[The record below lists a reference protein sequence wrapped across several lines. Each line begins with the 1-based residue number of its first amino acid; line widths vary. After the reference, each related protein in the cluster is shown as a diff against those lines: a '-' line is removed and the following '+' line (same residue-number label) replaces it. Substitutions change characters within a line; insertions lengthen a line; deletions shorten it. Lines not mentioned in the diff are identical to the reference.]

1 MNVMKNLMTMC
12 ALASAVC
19 LVSCSSDDEMNVNN
33 DGQVRFTAAIGN
45 EAVVATPGTRASGTT
60 WGPNDD
66 IGIFMVDHGTEHI
79 AEIYSNR
86 QFRTTTGKENFSP
99 VIGQEIY
106 YPMDNSPVDFIS
118 YYPYT
123 DGAAL
128 DTPFPVTIGTAQTDA
143 TQPAFDLMWA
153 KANNDNGKGYNK
165 VRNATVAF
173 TFGHCLSKLTMNC
186 KLDASVGVANL
197 DGAKVT
203 IHGMNTVSTFDLKT
217 GKQHGTPENPADITP
232 RKLATPTAHFDATY
246 DAIILPAGYSAG
258 AVTVDF
264 EIGSDTYTW
273 NVDTVTFEAGNEY
286 IYEVEITRSNV
297 KVTGTINPWNPV
309 THQGPVYA
317 E

>member
-1 MNVMKNLMTMC
+1 MNVMRNLMTMC

-19 LVSCSSDDEMNVNN
+19 LVSCSNDDEMNVNN
-33 DGQVRFTAAIGN
+33 DGQVRFTAIIGD

-60 WGPNDD
+60 WGPSDD
-66 IGIFMVDHGTEHI
+66 IGIFMVVHGTENI
-79 AEIYSNR
+79 AEKSSNR
-86 QFRTTTGKENFSP
+86 QFRTTTGKGNFSP
-99 VIGQEIY
+99 VMGQEIY
-106 YPMDNSPVDFIS
+106 YPMDNSAVDFIS

-143 TQPAFDLMWA
+143 SQPDFDLMWA
-153 KANNDNGKGYNK
+153 KATNDNGKGYSK
-165 VRNATVAF
+165 EQDATVAF

-186 KLDASVGVANL
+186 TLDASVGAANL

-217 GKQHGTPENPADITP
+217 GKQNGTPGTSADITP
-232 RKLATPTAHFDATY
+232 RKLPTPTAGFDGTY

-264 EIGSDTYTW
+264 EINSEIYTW
-273 NVDTVTFEAGNEY
+273 NVDAMTFEAGNEY
-286 IYEVEITRSNV
+286 IYEVKITRSGV
-297 KVTGTINPWNPV
+297 KATGTIKEWNPV
-309 THQGPVYA
+309 SQGPVTA

>member
-12 ALASAVC
+12 ALASAMC
-19 LVSCSSDDEMNVNN
+19 LVSCSNDDEMNVNN
-33 DGQVRFTAAIGN
+33 DGQARFTAAIGN
-45 EAVVATPGTRASGTT
+45 EAVVASPGTRASGTT

-66 IGIFMVDHGTEHI
+66 IGIFMVHHGTENI
-79 AEIYSNR
+79 AEKSSNR

-106 YPMDNSPVDFIS
+106 YPMDNMKVDFIS

-143 TQPAFDLMWA
+143 SQPGFDLMWA
-153 KANNDNGKGYNK
+153 KATNDNGKGYHKEPN
-165 VRNATVAF
+165 TPVAF

-186 KLDASVGVANL
+186 TLDASVGTANL

-203 IHGMNTVSTFDLKT
+203 IHSMNTVSTFDLKT
-217 GKQHGTPENPADITP
+217 GKQNGTPDTPADITP
-232 RKLATPTAHFDATY
+232 RKLATPTANFDATY
-246 DAIILPAGYSAG
+246 DAIILPAGYGDG

-264 EIGSDTYTW
+264 EINSEIYTW
-273 NVDTVTFEAGNEY
+273 NVDAMTFEAGNEY
-286 IYEVEITRSNV
+286 IYEVEITRSGVN
-297 KVTGTINPWNPV
+297 VTGTIVGWNPV
-309 THQGPVYA
+309 PQGPVYA

>member
-153 KANNDNGKGYNK
+153 KANNDNA
-165 VRNATVAF
+165 R
-173 TFGHCLSKLTMNC
+173 
-186 KLDASVGVANL
+186 
-197 DGAKVT
+197 
-203 IHGMNTVSTFDLKT
+203 I
-217 GKQHGTPENPADITP
+217 
-232 RKLATPTAHFDATY
+232 
-246 DAIILPAGYSAG
+246 
-258 AVTVDF
+258 
-264 EIGSDTYTW
+264 
-273 NVDTVTFEAGNEY
+273 
-286 IYEVEITRSNV
+286 
-297 KVTGTINPWNPV
+297 
-309 THQGPVYA
+309 
-317 E
+317 

>member
-19 LVSCSSDDEMNVNN
+19 LVSCSNDDEMNVNN

-60 WGPNDD
+60 WGPNDN
-66 IGIFMVDHGTEHI
+66 IGIFMVYHEMETI
-79 AEIYSNR
+79 AERYSNR

-106 YPMDNSPVDFIS
+106 YPMDNSAVDFIS

-143 TQPAFDLMWA
+143 SQPSFDLMWA
-153 KANNDNGKGYNK
+153 KATNSDKGYNK

-186 KLDASVGVANL
+186 KLDASVGAANL
-197 DGAKVT
+197 DDAKVT
-203 IHGMNTVSTFDLKT
+203 IHSMNTVSTFNLKT
-217 GKQHGTPENPADITP
+217 GKQNGTPDTPADITP
-232 RKLATPTAHFDATY
+232 RKLATPTEGFDATY
-246 DAIILPAGYSAG
+246 DAIILPAGYSDG

-264 EIGSDTYTW
+264 EINSEIYTW
-273 NVDTVTFEAGNEY
+273 NVDAMTFEAGNEY
-286 IYEVEITRSNV
+286 IYEVEITRSSV

>member
-19 LVSCSSDDEMNVNN
+19 LVSCSNDDEMNVNN

-45 EAVVATPGTRASGTT
+45 EAVVATPGTRASGIT
-60 WGPNDD
+60 WGPNDN
-66 IGIFMVDHGTEHI
+66 IGIFMVYHEMETI
-79 AEIYSNR
+79 AERYSNR

-99 VIGQEIY
+99 VMGQEIY
-106 YPMDNSPVDFIS
+106 YPMDNMKVDFIS

-128 DTPFPVTIGTAQTDA
+128 DTSFPVTIETTQTDA
-143 TQPAFDLMWA
+143 SQPGFDLMWA
-153 KANNDNGKGYNK
+153 KATNSDQGYNK
-165 VRNATVAF
+165 VLNATVAF

-186 KLDASVGVANL
+186 TLDASVGAANL
-197 DGAKVT
+197 DDAKVT
-203 IHGMNTVSTFDLKT
+203 IHSMNTVSTFNLKT
-217 GKQHGTPENPADITP
+217 GEQNGTPGTPADITP
-232 RKLATPTAHFDATY
+232 RKLAPPTEGFDATY
-246 DAIILPAGYSAG
+246 DAIILPAGYGDG

-264 EIGSDTYTW
+264 EINSEIYTW
-273 NVDTVTFEAGNEY
+273 NVDAMTFEAGNEY
-286 IYEVEITRSNV
+286 IYEVEITRSSV
-297 KVTGTINPWNPV
+297 KVTGTIVEWNPV